1 MTPAES
7 EQFAQT
13 GVGIP
18 AFVATDLDH
27 AGCFRFS
34 SLAPA
39 FPLSI
44 AFPAWS
50 RPVVDIDSNGFGT
63 VNFDGAFQVRRTAI
77 LPDSANDTSLGRY
90 AHDLFVER
98 ETQLARMRQLFDPG
112 TKAQPKRPLI
122 IDANP
127 DVRKRIVDVAA
138 MGTIVWGTGEELCFA
153 TNASAHCA
161 WHISYN
167 YKDIDFELLAKVFA
181 SITWLG
187 PEWFSALPAL

>member
-1 MTPAES
+1 M
-7 EQFAQT
+7 
-13 GVGIP
+13 
-18 AFVATDLDH
+18 
-27 AGCFRFS
+27 
-34 SLAPA
+34 APA

-50 RPVVDIDSNGFGT
+50 RPVVDIDNNGFGT

-77 LPDSANDTSLGRY
+77 LPDMANDTSLGRY
-90 AHDLFVER
+90 AHDLFLER
-98 ETQLARMRQLFDPG
+98 QAQLTRMRQLFDP
-112 TKAQPKRPLI
+112 TAPVPELKPLI

-127 DVRKRIVDVAA
+127 AVRSQISQVSA
-138 MGTIVWGTGEELCFA
+138 MGTIVWGAGEEICFS
-153 TNASAHCA
+153 THASASTA

-167 YKDIDFELLAKVFA
+167 YKDIEFDLLAKVFA